1 MRPTAISASALL
13 KPVALI
19 IGFVVVGAVACTGE
33 PSRITIAMSVPGADT
48 AFFKEMLTAA
58 RQEARRHGAVLVVSN
73 SENDEAIQAR
83 QIDRFL
89 EQEVDAIV
97 LDAAG
102 PRTVATTQRARDADV
117 PVIAVGDVVANQ
129 RATTSVVSENIVAG
143 KLAAEYLFF
152 RMGGTGEAA
161 EIMPSRLG
169 PAALEMQRGFR
180 EIAERTPT
188 VTIAASTTTP
198 IDVKQAESVA
208 SKLFQSERELKGVF
222 AGTDEIALGAVRA
235 ARRIGVVGRVVIVG
249 AGGTRPVL
257 EAIEAGRLEGS
268 VRTDAE
274 ELGRLA
280 IDAAVRAAR
289 RESLPRPQ
297 VVDVSLVTG
306 ENVRSFLP

>member
-1 MRPTAISASALL
+1 LL

-19 IGFVVVGAVACTGE
+19 IGFVVVGVVACTGE
-33 PSRITIAMSVPGADT
+33 PSRITIAMSVPSADT

-102 PRTVATTQRARDADV
+102 PRAVASTQRAREADV
-117 PVIAVGDVVANQ
+117 PVIAVGDVVAHQ

-143 KLAAEYLFF
+143 KIAAEYLFF
-152 RMGGTGEAA
+152 RMGGTGDAA

-169 PAALEMQRGFR
+169 PAALEIQRGFR

-188 VTIAASTTTP
+188 VTIAASATTP

-208 SKLFQSERELKGVF
+208 SKLFQSERDLEGVF

-235 ARRIGVVGRVVIVG
+235 ARRIGVIGRVVIVG
-249 AGGTRPVL
+249 VGGTRPAL

-268 VRTDAE
+268 VLTDAE

-289 RESLPRPQ
+289 RESVPRPQ
-297 VVDVSLVTG
+297 VVDVALVTG
-306 ENVRSFLP
+306 ENVRRFLP